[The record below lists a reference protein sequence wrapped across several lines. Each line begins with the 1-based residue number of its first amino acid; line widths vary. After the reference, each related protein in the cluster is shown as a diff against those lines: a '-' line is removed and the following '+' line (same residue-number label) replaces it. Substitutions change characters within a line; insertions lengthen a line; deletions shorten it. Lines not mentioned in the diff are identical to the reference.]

1 MSDDVDIQQ
10 EILQRTLQEVV
21 QEENDEVANPCVIC
35 LEPVS
40 ESALAVPCQH
50 ANFDFLCLMSWL
62 EQRRTCPLCK
72 SDVQSVKY
80 DLNCSEGPKIYQL
93 PELPP
98 PTTNTQSSTTHFPQ
112 GFGTRHGPHRRRRPP
127 SPRPQTPNDPLL
139 RRQNVYRHQL
149 YSLRVGSNRI
159 SQYREFTPDMFNR
172 EEDLVSRARKWI
184 RRELKVFAFLNTES
198 ETETGSLRDRV
209 TRPGQ
214 QRLENRRSNNAEFLL
229 EYVIAILRTVDI
241 KGSAGQAEDLLRD
254 FLGRDNARLFLHEL
268 QAWLRS
274 PFTSLEDWDRNV
286 QYEDAAPRVGTST
299 GRQDPLTSDR
309 TSTPVYRGRG
319 RGFRDGVT
327 KSHYLRRPQHQG
339 RSNDPLARAR
349 RLQHA
354 RNRYAPD

>member
-72 SDVQSVKY
+72 SDVQSVLERDMVLTADDALQARGHKRPMTPFY
-80 DLNCSEGPKIYQL
+80 DGKMCTVISYIRSELALIAFRNIAN
-93 PELPP
+93 LPP
-98 PTTNTQSSTTHFPQ
+98 TCSIAKK
-112 GFGTRHGPHRRRRPP
+112 
-127 SPRPQTPNDPLL
+127 
-139 RRQNVYRHQL
+139 
-149 YSLRVGSNRI
+149 I
-159 SQYREFTPDMFNR
+159 SF
-172 EEDLVSRARKWI
+172 RAP
-184 RRELKVFAFLNTES
+184 AN
-198 ETETGSLRDRV
+198 GY
-209 TRPGQ
+209 G
-214 QRLENRRSNNAEFLL
+214 RLENRRSNNAEFLL